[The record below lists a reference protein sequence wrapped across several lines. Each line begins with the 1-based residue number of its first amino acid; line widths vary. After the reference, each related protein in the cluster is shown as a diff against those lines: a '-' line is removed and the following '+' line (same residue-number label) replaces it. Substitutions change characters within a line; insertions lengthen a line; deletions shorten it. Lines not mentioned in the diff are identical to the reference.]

1 MAEVAQETLR
11 AFLERVEG
19 TGAQEAAWF
28 DSIAAALAAESITV
42 PSELAG
48 AKFEDFRFQNAELD
62 GGKKRCVRLAI
73 KMAGREKV
81 GVPARRA
88 RRARARSRAGRE

>member
-19 TGAQEAAWF
+19 TGTQDAAWF
-28 DSIAAALAAESITV
+28 ESITAALAAESITA

-48 AKFEDFRFQNAELD
+48 AKFEDFRFQSADLD
-62 GGKKRCVRLAI
+62 GGKKRCVRAAI
-73 KMAGREKV
+73 KLAGREKA
-81 GVPARRA
+81 GVPAQRE
-88 RRARARSRAGRE
+88 RRARARSRAG